1 MTSAPVRLAVFDC
14 DGTLV
19 DGQADV
25 CWAME
30 RAFTRAGLTPPD
42 NHDVRRIV
50 GLSLPAAV
58 RTLAPSLSDS
68 ESRAVAE
75 FYRSSFRARRE
86 EGLLD
91 EPLYDGIAELLRRM
105 HAGGWR
111 LAVATGKSDR
121 GLAACLA
128 DHGIADLF
136 VSLQTADRHPSKPHP
151 AMLEA
156 ALFDA
161 GALPGEAVMIG
172 DTSFDMIMA
181 RSIGVAAIGVGWGY
195 HDTAELLG
203 SGAGRV
209 VQDAAELAAALEE
222 FCHERQS
229 ARPPQRRRRNGF
241 LILNMVRL
249 SGIGLVLL
257 GLAIARGLIDLPWI
271 AGAVIAVVGLVE
283 FFFLPRIIARAWKAG
298 DETRR

>member
-1 MTSAPVRLAVFDC
+1 MTRLAVFDC

-30 RAFTRAGLTPPD
+30 RAFTRAGLAAPD
-42 NHDVRRIV
+42 NHAVRRIV

-58 RTLAPSLSDS
+58 RSLAPSLSD
-68 ESRAVAE
+68 EQNRAVTE

-91 EPLYDGIAELLRRM
+91 EPLYEGIADLLRTL
-105 HAGGWR
+105 HADGWS

-128 DHGIADLF
+128 SHGIADLF

-156 ALFDA
+156 ALFEA
-161 GALPGEAVMIG
+161 GASHEEAVMIG
-172 DTSFDMIMA
+172 DTSFDMLMA

-195 HDTAELLG
+195 HGAHELIA

-209 VQDAAELAAALEE
+209 AETAADLAAALE
-222 FCHERQS
+222 
-229 ARPPQRRRRNGF
+229 
-241 LILNMVRL
+241 
-249 SGIGLVLL
+249 
-257 GLAIARGLIDLPWI
+257 DTLP
-271 AGAVIAVVGLVE
+271 
-283 FFFLPRIIARAWKAG
+283 
-298 DETRR
+298 

>member
-1 MTSAPVRLAVFDC
+1 MTRLAVFDC

-30 RAFTRAGLTPPD
+30 RAFTRAGLEAPD
-42 NHDVRRIV
+42 NHAVRRIV

-58 RTLAPSLSDS
+58 RSLAPDLSDDQN
-68 ESRAVAE
+68 RAVTE

-91 EPLYDGIAELLRRM
+91 EPLYAGIADLLRDL
-105 HAGGWR
+105 HAGGWS

-128 DHGIADLF
+128 THGISDLF

-156 ALFDA
+156 ALFEA
-161 GALPGEAVMIG
+161 GAQVSETVMIG
-172 DTSFDMIMA
+172 DTSFDMLMA

-195 HDTAELLG
+195 HGAGELLA
-203 SGAGRV
+203 SGARQV
-209 VQDAAELAAALEE
+209 VETAADLAAALEE
-222 FCHERQS
+222 TLR
-229 ARPPQRRRRNGF
+229 
-241 LILNMVRL
+241 
-249 SGIGLVLL
+249 
-257 GLAIARGLIDLPWI
+257 
-271 AGAVIAVVGLVE
+271 
-283 FFFLPRIIARAWKAG
+283 
-298 DETRR
+298 